1 MWRER
6 RGVPAVPS
14 LELIGY
20 VTRWP
25 NPPGLMCCAADLVPW
40 GQGGGV
46 RPFGPACLRPWEQG
60 RGPRRGSPPLS
71 SCLSPSPRPRGDV
84 YSWATSAGW
93 QATRLLF
100 ECLESPR
107 SQENGA
113 HSLGPA
119 FAFSLCSRGEF
130 WQLTCHPIH
139 PSRHPALYLCQ
150 TLTWSFWVLRS
161 LLCPLPS
168 ACHFPHTTLPR
179 VTLWVHEPQT
189 FKNRLRL
196 CASSSPQGQT
206 LSLVCLGVPLSLHL
220 TLLP

>member
-1 MWRER
+1 MRPTWCLGARAAESAPLGQR
-6 RGVPAVPS
+6 VCG
-14 LELIGY
+14 
-20 VTRWP
+20 
-25 NPPGLMCCAADLVPW
+25 PGSR
-40 GQGGGV
+40 GGGH
-46 RPFGPACLRPWEQG
+46 GGAALH
-60 RGPRRGSPPLS
+60 SPHVYP
-71 SCLSPSPRPRGDV
+71 PPPRPRGDV

-139 PSRHPALYLCQ
+139 PSRHPALYLRQ